1 MRPYFFVSGSTKT
14 DARRIHWYDQ
24 LSLSIPFQ
32 CGLSEGRR
40 KRELSTNIRDV
51 LEQYNVKKIREL
63 LNNPPGTFTPD
74 MMDAGKRFL
83 DLLEDFPDA
92 ETVNTSIR
100 LWERLVLEI
109 SLLSEDDS
117 SLSMLCN
124 PHFFNET
131 ILKKWRK
138 TAQGGGKV
146 IAPLDVVRIFHS
158 VQKQVSQ
165 FRCDMATYGIILDV
179 LIRTTEPEKAPKLA
193 EDLLESVHKE
203 TEKSSDPDE
212 TFDSSRPN
220 VYLYSQVVQAYILS
234 GRKDAPIKIE
244 LLLDRMRKQA
254 PPDEITYNMV
264 IRYYAGRGLAERMQN
279 TLETM
284 SQENIKASVLTLSQA
299 IHGYVKADQLK
310 KAEDLFEQM
319 LVIYNRKSR
328 NHQKSVG
335 ESAHSLLVGYRYQIE
350 SETADDKEK
359 ETAFVRA
366 QALIRNIRENAVLG
380 ERWIQRLEGMLIEM
394 YALDGQFVAA
404 EEIFNKYP
412 LDPVKCSILIK
423 CYGRWNQPE
432 LATESLQRMLEKSN
446 HLKPNIFAFNALID
460 AWARSNGKPD
470 AVEKAFSVL
479 KQLEEYPHANP
490 DTVTFNTLLK
500 CLLWHSLS
508 SDAGQRA
515 EAIIDEM
522 QRRQLS
528 GDHLVQLD
536 DVSFITAIK
545 CCLVAKDL
553 VRAKLMVD
561 RMEKSGI
568 SLSKD
573 TYVEIIDALCSMQFA
588 VAMDFVEYILSHMRL
603 FAITRGPSL
612 KPDKTVYETVLH
624 GYAKSG
630 HPKTVDR
637 MRNIIDVSKNE
648 KVALNFSFYARLI
661 EQVKNSL

>member
-1 MRPYFFVSGSTKT
+1 
-14 DARRIHWYDQ
+14 
-24 LSLSIPFQ
+24 
-32 CGLSEGRR
+32 
-40 KRELSTNIRDV
+40 
-51 LEQYNVKKIREL
+51 
-63 LNNPPGTFTPD
+63 

-83 DLLEDFPDA
+83 DLLEETPDS
-92 ETVNTSIR
+92 ETINTSIH
-100 LWERLVLEI
+100 LWERLVLEL
-109 SLLSEDDS
+109 SLLSENES
-117 SLSMLCN
+117 RLSMLCN
-124 PHFFNET
+124 SRFFNET
-131 ILKKWRK
+131 ILKKWSK
-138 TAQGGGKV
+138 TAKGGGKV
-146 IAPLDVVRIFHS
+146 IAPLDVVQILHS
-158 VQKQVSQ
+158 LQKQVSL

-179 LIRTTEPEKAPKLA
+179 LIRTTEPGRTPQLA
-193 EDLLESVHKE
+193 ENLLESIQKKAE
-203 TEKSSDPDE
+203 SSSDPDE
-212 TFDSSRPN
+212 APESSQPN
-220 VYLYSQVVQAYILS
+220 VYLHSQLVQAYVQS
-234 GRKDAPIKIE
+234 GRKDVPEKVE

-264 IRYYAGRGLAERMQN
+264 LRYYAGRGLVDQMQN
-279 TLETM
+279 TLDSM
-284 SQENIKASVLTLSQA
+284 SQDNVKASVLTLSQA

-310 KAEDLFEQM
+310 KAEDLFTQM
-319 LVIYNRKSR
+319 LAIYNKKSR
-328 NHQKSVG
+328 HHQKHLG
-335 ESAHSLLVGYRYQIE
+335 EAAHSLLVGYRFQMK
-350 SETADDKEK
+350 SENADDEEK
-359 ETAFVRA
+359 QSAFVQA
-366 QALIRNIRENAVLG
+366 EALIRNIRENSGLG
-380 ERWIQRLEGMLIEM
+380 EWWIQRLEGMLLEM
-394 YALDGQFVAA
+394 YALDGQFDAA
-404 EEIFNKYP
+404 EKIFDKYP

-423 CYGRWNQPE
+423 SYGRFNQPE
-432 LATESLQRMLEKSN
+432 LATESLQRMLNKS
-446 HLKPNIFAFNALID
+446 HYMKPNTFAFNALID

-648 KVALNFSFYARLI
+648 HVALNFSFYARLI